1 MTTTPPAPI
10 RTAPTPGA
18 ATALANPNIALVK
31 YWGKRDE
38 ALILPWTGSLSLTL
52 DAAPT
57 TTTVSVSDAAED
69 TVLLGGE
76 ALDGTAR
83 DRVVRFL
90 DLVRDLAGRTDR
102 VVVDSHNEIP
112 TGAGLASSASGFA
125 ALALAASTAFGLDLD
140 SRSLSRLARRGSG
153 SASRS
158 VFDGLAIWHAGHDD
172 ETSFAEAVPAGPGL
186 ELGMVL
192 TVLDARKKSVSSR
205 DGMRRTVETSPYY
218 PAWVE
223 RTPVELTEM
232 LDAIERGDFT
242 RVGTIAERN
251 AMRMHATMLGA
262 EPPVRYWGPAS
273 VELLDLVA
281 NLRADGLECYATM
294 DAGPNVKILCQA
306 AEVDHLAARITEA
319 QPEIGVIPA
328 RAGQGARLVASES
341 DGSADGQTTEGA
353 R

>member
-1 MTTTPPAPI
+1 MNPTTTPF
-10 RTAPTPGA
+10 A

-57 TTTVSVSDAAED
+57 TTSVRLSDGPD
-69 TVLLGGE
+69 DVVLLGGSP
-76 ALDGTAR
+76 LDGTAR
-83 DRVVRFL
+83 ERVTRFV
-90 DLVRDLAGRTDR
+90 DLVRALAGRDDR

-125 ALALAASTAFGLDLD
+125 ALALAASTAFGLELD
-140 SRSLSRLARRGSG
+140 PRRLSRLARRGSG

-158 VFDGLAIWHAGHDD
+158 IFDGLAIWHAGHDD
-172 ETSFAEAVPAGPGL
+172 ESSFAEAVPANGL

-192 TVLDARKKSVSSR
+192 TVLDGRAKSVSSR
-205 DGMRRTVETSPYY
+205 DGMRRTVATSPYY
-218 PAWVE
+218 PAWIE
-223 RTPVELTEM
+223 RNPLELDEM
-232 LDAIERGDFT
+232 LAAIARADFT
-242 RVGTIAERN
+242 AVGTIAERN

-281 NLRADGLECYATM
+281 NLRGDGLECYATM
-294 DAGPNVKILCQA
+294 DAGPNVKILCRA
-306 AEVDHLAARITEA
+306 DDVDRLASRVNEA
-319 QPEIGVIPA
+319 QPDIGVIPA
-328 RAGQGARLVASES
+328 RSGLGARLVATGSE
-341 DGSADGQTTEGA
+341 GSAGEQTTEGA

>member
-1 MTTTPPAPI
+1 MNTTPTGPDTGA
-10 RTAPTPGA
+10 TPGV

-57 TTTVSVSDAAED
+57 TTTVRLSAAAD
-69 TVLLGGE
+69 DVVLLGGHP
-76 ALDGTAR
+76 LDGTAR
-83 DRVVRFL
+83 DRVTRFV
-90 DLVRDLAGRTDR
+90 DLVRSLAGRDER

-140 SRSLSRLARRGSG
+140 PRGLSRLARRGSG

-172 ETSFAEAVPAGPGL
+172 ESSFAEAVPAPGL

-192 TVLDARKKSVSSR
+192 TVLDARAKSVSSR
-205 DGMRRTVETSPYY
+205 DGMRRTVATSPYY
-218 PAWVE
+218 PAWIE
-223 RTPVELTEM
+223 RTPVELEEM
-232 LDAIERGDFT
+232 LAAIAAADFT

-306 AEVDHLAARITEA
+306 AEVDTLAARITEA
-319 QPEIGVIPA
+319 QPQIGVIPA
-328 RAGQGARLVASES
+328 RAGRGARLVASEPT
-341 DGSADGQTTEGA
+341 GSVGEQTTEGA

>member
-1 MTTTPPAPI
+1 MTLTPQQLATTASEDG
-10 RTAPTPGA
+10 R

-57 TTTVSVSDAAED
+57 TTTVRLTDAAD
-69 TVLLGGE
+69 DVVLLGGR
-76 ALDGTAR
+76 ALEGTAR
-83 DRVVRFL
+83 SRVTRFI
-90 DLVRDLAGRTDR
+90 DLVRALADR
-102 VVVDSHNEIP
+102 DERVTVDSHNEIP

-140 SRSLSRLARRGSG
+140 RRALSRLARRGSG

-158 VFDGLAIWHAGHDD
+158 IFDGIAVWHAGYDD
-172 ETSFAEAVPAGPGL
+172 ESSFAEAVPARGL
-186 ELGMVL
+186 DLGMVL
-192 TVLDARKKSVSSR
+192 TVLDARAKSVSSR
-205 DGMRRTVETSPYY
+205 DGMRRTVDTSPYY

-223 RTPVELTEM
+223 RTPVELEEM
-232 LDAIERGDFT
+232 LAAIARADFT
-242 RVGTIAERN
+242 AVGTIAERN

-281 NLRADGLECYATM
+281 NLRGDGLECYATM
-294 DAGPNVKILCQA
+294 DAGPNVKILCRA
-306 AEVDHLAARITEA
+306 DAVDELATRILEA
-319 QPEIGVIPA
+319 QPDIGVIPA
-328 RAGQGARLVASES
+328 RAGRGARLITSEPG
-341 DGSADGQTTEGA
+341 GSAGEQTTEGA

>member
-1 MTTTPPAPI
+1 MTTTPQHQ
-10 RTAPTPGA
+10 

-57 TTTVSVSDAAED
+57 TTTVRLSDGPDDVVS
-69 TVLLGGE
+69 LGGQP
-76 ALDGTAR
+76 LDGTAR
-83 DRVVRFL
+83 ARVTRFI
-90 DLVRDLAGRTDR
+90 DLVRTIAGRDDR

-125 ALALAASTAFGLDLD
+125 ALALAASAAFGLELD
-140 SRSLSRLARRGSG
+140 RRSLSRLARRGSG

-158 VFDGLAIWHAGHDD
+158 IFDGLAVWHAGHDD
-172 ETSFAEAVPAGPGL
+172 ESSFAEAVPAPPGL
-186 ELGMVL
+186 DLGMVL
-192 TVLDARKKSVSSR
+192 TVLDARAKSVSSR
-205 DGMRRTVETSPYY
+205 DGMRRTVDTSPYY

-223 RTPVELTEM
+223 RTPIELEEM
-232 LDAIERGDFT
+232 LAAIARADFT
-242 RVGTIAERN
+242 AVGTIAERN

-281 NLRADGLECYATM
+281 NLRGDGLECYATM
-294 DAGPNVKILCQA
+294 DAGPNVKILCRA
-306 AEVDHLAARITEA
+306 DTVDELASRILEA
-319 QPEIGVIPA
+319 QPDIGVIPA
-328 RAGQGARLVASES
+328 RAGRGARLITSEP
-341 DGSADGQTTEGA
+341 DGSAGEQTTEGA

>member
-1 MTTTPPAPI
+1 MTTTPTEPVA
-10 RTAPTPGA
+10 AATPGT

-38 ALILPWTGSLSLTL
+38 ALILPWTGSFSLTL

-57 TTTVSVSDAAED
+57 TTTVRVGETPDD
-69 TVLLGGE
+69 VVLLGGRP
-76 ALDGTAR
+76 LDGTAR
-83 DRVVRFL
+83 ERVTRFV
-90 DLVRDLAGRTDR
+90 DLVRALAGRDDR

-140 SRSLSRLARRGSG
+140 ARSLSRLARRGSG

-158 VFDGLAIWHAGHDD
+158 IFDGLAIWHAGHDD
-172 ETSFAEAVPAGPGL
+172 ESSFAEAVPAPGL

-192 TVLDARKKSVSSR
+192 TVLDARAKTVSSR
-205 DGMRRTVETSPYY
+205 DGMRRTVATSPYY
-218 PAWVE
+218 PAWIE
-223 RTPVELTEM
+223 RTPVELDEM
-232 LDAIERGDFT
+232 LTAVAAADFT

-262 EPPVRYWGPAS
+262 EPPVRYWNPAS

-281 NLRADGLECYATM
+281 NLRGDGLECYATM

-306 AEVDHLAARITEA
+306 AEVDRLAARVTEA
-319 QPEIGVIPA
+319 RPEIGVIPA
-328 RAGQGARLVASES
+328 RAGRGARLTTSEPT
-341 DGSADGQTTEGA
+341 GSVGEQTTEGA